1 LNHLI
6 PLLDEEV
13 KPRTNSSAQQ
23 FFKNVTAANF
33 RLQHLSP
40 HLTISSYY
48 ICSPVPSDLVQ
59 PKNES
64 LVRLMICGETCNL
77 LLTSSIAFLVIMW
90 CSMVKRLVPMWNKE
104 RHRMKTE
111 R

>member
-1 LNHLI
+1 MTVYTET
-6 PLLDEEV
+6 PETMSEA
-13 KPRTNSSAQQ
+13 TTESEGESE
-23 FFKNVTAANF
+23 
-33 RLQHLSP
+33 
-40 HLTISSYY
+40 ISSYY

-64 LVRLMICGETCNL
+64 LVRMMICGETCNL